1 MADARITINCE
12 DNAEQGTTIRVI
24 AEKDYTLI
32 FTEAFLSTEKPL
44 GVHLIDKEVI
54 SGEEAG
60 KSGSK
65 QILSNLTE
73 LISNGLKTK
82 GRIFTQTEVNLKSQ
96 IVDYPI
102 IRKFEEIVG
111 VEFDWSKFHNRREF
125 KTYFWS
131 WINKQ

>member
-125 KTYFWS
+125 KSYFWN